1 MYDAL
6 KDRKSIL
13 ISASNRTDEI
23 GFLKS
28 LVFECISPEEKILFL
43 RYMEDISSYNNVENV
58 FINEIWT
65 DGNMSDLYLNKI
77 ANKRYRWLII
87 SLHSSLE
94 VFTDEKEINK
104 VKELVDIGILSQE
117 EFDAKKTRNSRP
129 INGAFMQLETVDNE
143 GNAGAT
149 RTKWCSG
156 LRTGLFN
163 PFRYFGD
170 SALVRAAV
178 REHQVSDDAGG
189 GSTGQCAGDDGK
201 SLHRR
206 AERGLARCGSL

>member
-1 MYDAL
+1 MNTRNFFDSENLFKNVYDAL

-104 VKELVDIGILSQE
+104 VKELVDIAKENKIPVIFLTNTIPDVINIINITKKFYEYADVEIDLESSDCKEKTYVSNIVALGAGTIKIL
-117 EFDAKKTRNSRP
+117 
-129 INGAFMQLETVDNE
+129 
-143 GNAGAT
+143 
-149 RTKWCSG
+149 
-156 LRTGLFN
+156 
-163 PFRYFGD
+163 
-170 SALVRAAV
+170 
-178 REHQVSDDAGG
+178 
-189 GSTGQCAGDDGK
+189 
-201 SLHRR
+201 
-206 AERGLARCGSL
+206 

>member
-1 MYDAL
+1 
-6 KDRKSIL
+6 
-13 ISASNRTDEI
+13 
-23 GFLKS
+23 
-28 LVFECISPEEKILFL
+28 
-43 RYMEDISSYNNVENV
+43 
-58 FINEIWT
+58 
-65 DGNMSDLYLNKI
+65 
-77 ANKRYRWLII
+77 
-87 SLHSSLE
+87 
-94 VFTDEKEINK
+94 
-104 VKELVDIGILSQE
+104 
-117 EFDAKKTRNSRP
+117 
-129 INGAFMQLETVDNE
+129 MQLETADNE